1 MTLDQF
7 RRDLATTWIP
17 ATETIKTR
25 DDNVPALTWLENE
38 KARFER
44 RTGRGTMLVIRRGAG
59 TTLQYAL
66 AYAGLFG
73 GENGETEVE
82 E

>member
-1 MTLDQF
+1 MTSEQF
-7 RRDLATTWIP
+7 RRDMATTWIP
-17 ATETIKTR
+17 ASEIIKTR
-25 DDNVPALTWLENE
+25 DDNVPALTWLEHE

-44 RTGRGTMLVIRRGAG
+44 RTGRGTMLVIRRGSG

-73 GENGETEVE
+73 GENGEEEV
-82 E
+82 